1 MGTERSAFHSGPE
14 DFPPTK
20 AVSIRV
26 DPICHSHFSL
36 ATRRRT
42 IHSGLP
48 TTRTEFAARAKS
60 TVRAL
65 DVHVV
70 EARVAVRRRV
80 LFGADHFRQTLRGI
94 ARRPLRE
101 GALRNGNNR

>member
-42 IHSGLP
+42 IHSGSL
-48 TTRTEFAARAKS
+48 TTRKVFS
-60 TVRAL
+60 TP
-65 DVHVV
+65 HHQ
-70 EARVAVRRRV
+70 
-80 LFGADHFRQTLRGI
+80 ADHSQGTWLNYYSRLYSALACFRIGMSASASFQRV
-94 ARRPLRE
+94 RKS
-101 GALRNGNNR
+101 

>member
-42 IHSGLP
+42 IHSGWP
-48 TTRTEFAARAKS
+48 TIVEVNGSPCSEFDRRFDSPRSGATYCIFDGLKQADASKPYRHI
-60 TVRAL
+60 L
-65 DVHVV
+65 GHVFV
-70 EARVAVRRRV
+70 Y
-80 LFGADHFRQTLRGI
+80 
-94 ARRPLRE
+94 RE
-101 GALRNGNNR
+101 